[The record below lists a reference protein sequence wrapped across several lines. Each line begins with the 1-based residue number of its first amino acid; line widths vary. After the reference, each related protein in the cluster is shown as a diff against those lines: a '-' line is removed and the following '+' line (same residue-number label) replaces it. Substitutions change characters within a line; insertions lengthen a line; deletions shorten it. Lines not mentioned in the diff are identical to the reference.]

1 MSTEEN
7 AEYAE
12 KTEKSEQSDKNT
24 DDILEQIARSLAVGN
39 NEDKQVNISFDNA
52 ASPVNM
58 IVNLGAINGNIFQR
72 QNENQEKNA
81 NRRKLCLEK
90 DKDFGKFIKEYKN
103 SSVLSAML
111 VTAVLEIVPENLF
124 PLLCQQFEQCLGRVW
139 GQEEEEYPKQR
150 YDSIKELL
158 SVIKAE
164 KIGATLRRSGGEIP
178 IQCIVYSDPAYPEW
192 IRTEI
197 WADYLEIK
205 EAVTDWI
212 CIVRDNPDVSDIYYQ
227 IVTGSAALARLDYV
241 YGVQRFINSVEMP
254 WKAYEIS
261 YMVKVFEAL
270 YSRKEYKKQV
280 EQQMCDWLKRNDPH
294 WRIAYQFYMPES
306 SEEWTELLK
315 KKLISVLQK
324 DKLRQEYAVEAGNW
338 TVRGYLIVPAQ
349 LNLSAARI
357 LTDVLAE
364 IFEKARV
371 YDERGKAATNYLLL
385 FRDDYFFTNGH
396 QEKMALIDVCN
407 SLDIRKRVRN
417 MLLFIWHTKKY
428 RDVLFDIL
436 GHHIEAWKDS
446 DGWEYMQW
454 FLKTLAFTGKAQDF
468 QIMQYLL
475 EKNGSKQA
483 KQIAGWLN
491 NLLRERMEKKID
503 QNNV

>member
-58 IVNLGAINGNIFQR
+58 IVNLGAINGSIFQR

-192 IRTEI
+192 IRT
-197 WADYLEIK
+197 
-205 EAVTDWI
+205 
-212 CIVRDNPDVSDIYYQ
+212 RSSN
-227 IVTGSAALARLDYV
+227 GLD
-241 YGVQRFINSVEMP
+241 
-254 WKAYEIS
+254 
-261 YMVKVFEAL
+261 L
-270 YSRKEYKKQV
+270 Y
-280 EQQMCDWLKRNDPH
+280 
-294 WRIAYQFYMPES
+294 
-306 SEEWTELLK
+306 
-315 KKLISVLQK
+315 
-324 DKLRQEYAVEAGNW
+324 
-338 TVRGYLIVPAQ
+338 
-349 LNLSAARI
+349 
-357 LTDVLAE
+357 
-364 IFEKARV
+364 
-371 YDERGKAATNYLLL
+371 
-385 FRDDYFFTNGH
+385 
-396 QEKMALIDVCN
+396 
-407 SLDIRKRVRN
+407 RKR
-417 MLLFIWHTKKY
+417 
-428 RDVLFDIL
+428 
-436 GHHIEAWKDS
+436 
-446 DGWEYMQW
+446 
-454 FLKTLAFTGKAQDF
+454 
-468 QIMQYLL
+468 
-475 EKNGSKQA
+475 
-483 KQIAGWLN
+483 
-491 NLLRERMEKKID
+491 
-503 QNNV
+503 

>member
-7 AEYAE
+7 TEYAE
-12 KTEKSEQSDKNT
+12 KSEKSEKNT
-24 DDILEQIARSLAVGN
+24 DDILEQIARSLAGRN

-58 IVNLGAINGNIFQR
+58 IVNMGAINGSIFQK
-72 QNENQEKNA
+72 QKENQEN
-81 NRRKLCLEK
+81 NTNTRKLCLEK
-90 DKDFGKFIKEYKN
+90 DKDFGEFIKEYKN

-124 PLLCQQFEQCLGRVW
+124 PLLCQQLEQCLGRAL
-139 GQEEEEYPKQR
+139 GLEEERYPKQR

-164 KIGATLRRSGGEIP
+164 KIGATLRRSSGEIP
-178 IQCIVYSDPAYPEW
+178 IQCVVYSDTAYSEW
-192 IRTEI
+192 IRAEI

-205 EAVTDWI
+205 EAVTDWL
-212 CIVRDNPDVSDIYYQ
+212 CIMRDTPDVSDIYYQ

-241 YGVQRFINSVEMP
+241 FGVQRFINSVQMP

-270 YSRKEYKKQV
+270 YSRKEYKKLV
-280 EQQMCDWLKRNDPH
+280 EQQMCDWLKKNDPH
-294 WRIAYQFYMPES
+294 WRIAYQFYIPGT

-315 KKLISVLQK
+315 KKLASVLQK
-324 DKLRQEYAVEAGNW
+324 NKLKQEDALEAGNW
-338 TVRGYLIVPAQ
+338 AARGYLIVPAQ
-349 LNLSAARI
+349 LNLAAAR
-357 LTDVLAE
+357 LLAEVLAE
-364 IFEKARV
+364 NFGKARV
-371 YDERGKAATNYLLL
+371 YAEREKAATNYLLL
-385 FRDDYFFTNGH
+385 FRDDYFFTNGRR
-396 QEKMALIDVCN
+396 ENMALIDVCN
-407 SLDIRKRVRN
+407 LLEIRKRMKD
-417 MLLFIWHTKKY
+417 MLLFIWHIKKY

-436 GHHIEAWKDS
+436 GCHIKAWEGC

-468 QIMQYLL
+468 QSMQYLL
-475 EKNGSKQA
+475 KKNGSEQA
-483 KQIAGWLN
+483 GHISRWLN

-503 QNNV
+503 